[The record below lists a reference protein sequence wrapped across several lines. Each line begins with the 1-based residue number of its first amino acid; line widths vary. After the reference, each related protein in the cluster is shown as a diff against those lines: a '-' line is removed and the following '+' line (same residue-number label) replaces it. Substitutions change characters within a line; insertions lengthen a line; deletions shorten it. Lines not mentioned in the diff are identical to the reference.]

1 MTHGSRPTTNDQ
13 RFPTNDQRLLAFTL
27 CLLLGWATWAR
38 GGTQV
43 GLQPPMV
50 WIGGVIFGLLFLNR
64 LANVCK
70 TGWIF
75 SRWTATS
82 GRGQT
87 PPGGRRPPGECGD
100 CAEEPL
106 RSWLRDPVI
115 WAGLAFLALLTIQW
129 WNAGRYPF
137 FHPFDKRWIFTPPP
151 HPGLPWA
158 VDRNDAAEMLRWFFP
173 AWVLMLAFRHT
184 RQPAVLAKAV
194 AWFLVVNAGI
204 LAAFGIVQQL
214 SGTHNIFWITP
225 LPEHFFAS
233 FGYDNHAASFFS
245 LFFAFSSGLLL
256 QELSLNLTRNSR
268 NQDEEF
274 EQNKDLNGIT
284 EVHDRRRVAIISA
297 ATCAVLCL
305 VAMVL
310 SLSRAGILL
319 AVGLA
324 GMMLLVAVRLFW
336 GRISVAHRVT
346 FVSASLMGAAVLF
359 FTVSTLGGP
368 ALSREAHKVTTN
380 LDTREFLIGSAAKI
394 WSAEPWFGVGG
405 WGFRHYVSVF
415 VAEEPGRKLSLGYA
429 NTHNDF
435 MQFLCEF
442 GVIGFGLMLVALLAY
457 AWPMIRQL
465 RRPLSPG
472 LVMAIA
478 GLLAVLLHSQIDLP
492 FRSPAILY
500 SWLAVVGIVNRE
512 SLVVSR

>member
-1 MTHGSRPTTNDQ
+1 M
-13 RFPTNDQRLLAFTL
+13 
-27 CLLLGWATWAR
+27 
-38 GGTQV
+38 
-43 GLQPPMV
+43 M
-50 WIGGVIFGLLFLNR
+50 WIGGGILGFLVLNR
-64 LANVCK
+64 FRYQK
-70 TGWIF
+70 K
-75 SRWTATS
+75 
-82 GRGQT
+82 
-87 PPGGRRPPGECGD
+87 GG
-100 CAEEPL
+100 EPL

-115 WAGLAFLALLTIQW
+115 WAGLAFLVFLTIQW

-137 FHPFDKRWIFTPPP
+137 FHPFDKRWVFTPPP

-173 AWVLMLAFRHT
+173 AWVLMLAFRYT
-184 RQPAVLAKAV
+184 RQPAILAKSV
-194 AWFLVVNAGI
+194 AWFLLVNAGI

-233 FGYDNHAASFFS
+233 FGYDNHAASFFA

-256 QELSLNLTRNSR
+256 QELSSPNT
-268 NQDEEF
+268 
-274 EQNKDLNGIT
+274 KLNGIT
-284 EVHDRRRVAIISA
+284 KVHDRRRGAIFTA

-310 SLSRAGILL
+310 SLSRTGILL
-319 AVGLA
+319 AVGLG
-324 GMMLLVAVRLFW
+324 GMALLVAARLYW

-346 FVSASLMGAAVLF
+346 FVSASLMGAAILF

-380 LDTREFLIGSAAKI
+380 LDAREFLIGSAAKI

-415 VAEEPGRKLSLGYA
+415 AAEEPGRKLSLGYA

-457 AWPMIRQL
+457 AWPMLRKI

-500 SWLAVVGIVNRE
+500 SWLAVVGIVNRL
-512 SLVVSR
+512 S

>member
-1 MTHGSRPTTNDQ
+1 
-13 RFPTNDQRLLAFTL
+13 
-27 CLLLGWATWAR
+27 
-38 GGTQV
+38 
-43 GLQPPMV
+43 
-50 WIGGVIFGLLFLNR
+50 
-64 LANVCK
+64 
-70 TGWIF
+70 
-75 SRWTATS
+75 
-82 GRGQT
+82 
-87 PPGGRRPPGECGD
+87 
-100 CAEEPL
+100 
-106 RSWLRDPVI
+106 VI
-115 WAGLAFLALLTIQW
+115 WAGLAFLVLLTIQW

-151 HPGLPWA
+151 HPGWPWA

-184 RQPAVLAKAV
+184 RQPAILAKSV

-233 FGYDNHAASFFS
+233 FGYDNHAASFFA

-274 EQNKDLNGIT
+274 EQKSRRAQREVFLPASGGTSRIPSRSSRLLFKFFSSPNTKLNGST
-284 EVHDRRRVAIISA
+284 EAHDRRSLAIITA

-310 SLSRAGILL
+310 SLSRTGILL
-319 AVGLA
+319 AVGLG
-324 GMMLLVAVRLFW
+324 GMALLVAVRLFW

-380 LDTREFLIGSAAKI
+380 LDAREFLIGSAAKI

-415 VAEEPGRKLSLGYA
+415 AAEEPGRKLSLGFA

-457 AWPMIRQL
+457 AWPMLRQL

-500 SWLAVVGIVNRE
+500 SWLAVVGIVNR
-512 SLVVSR
+512 